1 MKLVVSGFLAY
12 AAAQHLREATPY
24 LTISADDQS
33 LCPTDARTGGYTNG
47 DG

>member
-1 MKLVVSGFLAY
+1 MQLPNTFEIS
-12 AAAQHLREATPY
+12 TPY

-47 DG
+47 DD